1 MLLAGRVG
9 VVTGAG
15 RGIGR
20 EIALA
25 LAQAGAAVVVNDAG
39 VTVDGG
45 GHDERPATEVAAEI
59 ARAGGRAAANTDSVT
74 SWDGAHAMV
83 EQAVSEF
90 GRLDFVVNNAGIV
103 RDVIFHK
110 MTEADWDAVIA
121 VHLKGSF
128 NVSRAAAARF
138 RAQGSGAIVNMTST
152 SGLIGNLGQ
161 ANYAAAK
168 LGIVGLTRSIALD
181 LGRFGVRAN
190 AIAPFAWTR
199 ITGTLDTA
207 PAGAPPAA
215 DDRVERLKRLHPAD
229 CAPLVTYLV
238 SDAAHDVTGQV
249 FAVRGTEV
257 VLFSLPRPRQAIRRS
272 GGWTPEAL
280 AEAVDASLRDGF
292 VPLEVTADVFAYEPP
307 A

>member
-1 MLLAGRVG
+1 MWLAGRAG

-25 LAQAGAAVVVNDAG
+25 AAGAGASVIVNDAG
-39 VTVDGG
+39 VAVDGG
-45 GHDERPATEVAAEI
+45 PSSERPAEEVAAEI
-59 ARAGGRAAANTDSVT
+59 TRAGGRAAANTDSVT

-83 EQAVSEF
+83 EQAVRAF
-90 GRLDFVVNNAGIV
+90 GRIDFVVNNAGIV

-110 MTEADWDAVIA
+110 MSETDWDAVLT

-128 NVSRAAAARF
+128 NVSRAAATHF

-168 LGIVGLTRSIALD
+168 LGVVGLTRSIALD
-181 LGRFGVRAN
+181 LQRFGVRAN

-199 ITGTLDTA
+199 MTGTLDPT
-207 PAGAPPAA
+207 PGTSDP
-215 DDRVERLKRLHPAD
+215 RIEQLRRLGPAD
-229 CAPLVTYLV
+229 CAPLAVYLV
-238 SDAAHDVTGQV
+238 SDAARHVTGQV
-249 FAVRGTEV
+249 FAVRGAEV
-257 VLFSLPRPRQAIRRS
+257 VLFSLPRPTRRIQRP
-272 GGWTPEAL
+272 GGWTPETL
-280 AEAVDASLRDGF
+280 AAAVDGSLRDAF
-292 VPLEVTADVFAYEPP
+292 VPLEVTADVFSYDPP
-307 A
+307 V